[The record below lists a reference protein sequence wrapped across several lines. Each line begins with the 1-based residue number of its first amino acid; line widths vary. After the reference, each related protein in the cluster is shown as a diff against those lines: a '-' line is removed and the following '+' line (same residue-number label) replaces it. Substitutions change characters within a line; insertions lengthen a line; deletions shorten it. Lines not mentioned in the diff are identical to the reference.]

1 MSQSEISID
10 SQVIKQLLS
19 SPSEIET
26 QIIA

>member
-1 MSQSEISID
+1 MSQSKISID
-10 SQVIKQLLS
+10 SQVIEQILS